1 MKRTFPRLLL
11 VVLMVLAVILTACSS
26 SDAAVKSVYT
36 ASGDGTTP
44 ADLVKTTSFHT
55 DDDLNVVV
63 TLNSHNRPLNIH
75 AVFSSPAGD
84 TFATDPLEADE
95 TVGKVVLGLDWESQG
110 SVPWLAGD
118 WSVQVFVDDNAQ
130 PAKTTKFTVG
140 ATDSVPAAG

>member
-1 MKRTFPRLLL
+1 MKRTFPRLFP
-11 VVLMVLAVILTACSS
+11 VVLIALALILAACS

-36 ASGDGTTP
+36 ASGDGTSP
-44 ADLVKTTSFHT
+44 VDLVKTTSFQT

-63 TLNSHNRPLNIH
+63 MLNSHSRPLNIH

-95 TVGKVVLGLDWESQG
+95 TVGKAVLGLDWESQG
-110 SVPWLAGD
+110 SVPWMAGQ

-130 PAKTTKFTVG
+130 PAKTAKFTVG